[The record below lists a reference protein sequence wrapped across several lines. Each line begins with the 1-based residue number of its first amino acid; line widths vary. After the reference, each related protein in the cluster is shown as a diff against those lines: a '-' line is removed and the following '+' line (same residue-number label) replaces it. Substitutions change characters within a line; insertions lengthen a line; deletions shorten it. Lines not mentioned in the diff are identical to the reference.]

1 MLEEIFGDYPKV
13 KVLDYLLMNPFG
25 TYTKQ
30 QIAVGAEIS
39 RITLNNF
46 IEEIIERNILIK
58 DCNSRLSLNLDSP
71 IVQIL
76 NRIIDDLNRIK
87 IDEEMENPDA
97 SYDVLADDELDIVF
111 DENASDVDLD
121 QLEQE
126 ITFTEEKSLKI
137 EYVEENSTK
146 FKLAFVNNC

>member
-1 MLEEIFGDYPKV
+1 MLEEIFGDYPKI

-30 QIAVGAEIS
+30 QIAVGSEIS

-46 IEEIIERNILIK
+46 IDEIIERNILIK
-58 DCNSRLSLNLDSP
+58 DCNSKFVLNLDSP

-76 NRIIDDLNRIK
+76 NRIIDDLNKIK
-87 IDEEMENPDA
+87 INEELDNQNEP
-97 SYDVLADDELDIVF
+97 YDVLEDDELDSIF

-121 QLEQE
+121 LLEHE
-126 ITFTEEKSLKI
+126 IIFTEEKTLKV

-146 FKLAFVNNC
+146 FKLAFCE

>member
-1 MLEEIFGDYPKV
+1 MLEEIFGDYPKI

-58 DCNSRLSLNLDSP
+58 DSNSRLSLNLDSP
-71 IVQIL
+71 IVKIL
-76 NRIIDDLNRIK
+76 NRIIDDLNKIK
-87 IDEEMENPDA
+87 IDEEMENHDE
-97 SYDVLADDELDIVF
+97 SYDILDDDELDVVF

-126 ITFTEEKSLKI
+126 ITFTEYESLKI
-137 EYVEENSTK
+137 EYVEENSTN
-146 FKLAFVNNC
+146 FKLAFCE